1 VGVAVTP
8 LRCVAIVQAR
18 VGSSR
23 LPGKALLDIAGRPMV
38 AHVVDR
44 ALAILGVDG
53 AVLATTVDPA
63 DDALAD
69 FARLRGVPCTRGS
82 ENDVLDRFHQAVNEH
97 PADVIIRVTAD
108 CPLLDPRVSGLVVA
122 EYLRRAGDVDYVSN
136 VHPPTYPDGLDTE
149 VLSREALERAWREAD
164 WPSDREHVTSY
175 IWRNAGAFRLANVAT
190 EPSRAHLRWTV
201 DERADLEFVRAVY
214 ARLGA
219 GSHFGMEEVIEL
231 LAAEPELARI
241 NAGFV
246 RNEGYARSLRAD
258 DRVTVNP
265 RRR

>member
-1 VGVAVTP
+1 VTR

-18 VGSSR
+18 VGSTR
-23 LPGKALLDIAGRPMV
+23 LPGKALVDIAGRPMV
-38 AHVVDR
+38 AHVLER
-44 ALAILGVDG
+44 ALAIDGVDG
-53 AVLATTVDPA
+53 AVLATTVVPA

-69 FARLRGVPCTRGS
+69 FARQRDIPCTRGS

-97 PADVIIRVTAD
+97 PADVIVRVTAD
-108 CPLLDPRVSGLVVA
+108 CPLLDPRVSGLVLA

-149 VLSREALERAWREAD
+149 VLSREALERAWRDAD
-164 WPSDREHVTSY
+164 LPSDREHVTSY
-175 IWRNAGAFRLANVAT
+175 IWRNAGAFRLANVAM

-219 GSHFGMEEVIEL
+219 HSMFGMDEVLHIL
-231 LAAEPELARI
+231 SAEPELARI
-241 NAGFV
+241 NARFT
-246 RNEGYARSLRAD
+246 RNEGYAGSLRAD
-258 DRVTVNP
+258 DRMTVNP

>member
-1 VGVAVTP
+1 VTA

-44 ALAILGVDG
+44 ALAIDGVDG
-53 AVLATTVDPA
+53 VVLATTVAPA

-69 FARLRGVPCTRGS
+69 FARRYDIPCTRGS
-82 ENDVLDRFHQAVNEH
+82 EDDVLDRFHQAVGEH
-97 PADVIIRVTAD
+97 PADVIVRVTAD
-108 CPLLDPRVSGLVVA
+108 CPLLDPRVSGCVLA
-122 EYLRRAGDVDYVSN
+122 EYLRRVGDVDYVSN

-149 VLSREALERAWREAD
+149 VVSREALERAWRDAD
-164 WPSDREHVTSY
+164 RPSDREHVTSY
-175 IWRNAGAFRLANVAT
+175 IWHNASTFRLGNVAT

-201 DERADLEFVRAVY
+201 DELADLEFVRAVY
-214 ARLGA
+214 ARLDA
-219 GSHFGMEEVIEL
+219 GSRFGMDEVLDL
-231 LAAEPELARI
+231 LSAEPELARM
-241 NAGFV
+241 NAGLA

-265 RRR
+265 PRR